1 MPLSDLLPP
10 PAPLGPMPAH
20 AAHVGTTADTTAGT
34 AASATAPTARFQEKR
49 DTILAAAAALF
60 NENGIKGA
68 TLADIATRV
77 GLVTTSITYYY
88 RRKEDLAT
96 ACFLQAI
103 AAYQAMAQQAAAA
116 PSVAARV
123 QQFFNLHAAQLG
135 AIASGTQAPLIL
147 FNDIRALPEAQAATV
162 YAAYT
167 AMFRTVRWLL
177 VGPETT
183 ALAREAVNAR
193 AHLLL
198 SVALAMRVWITRHEA
213 DEYPRV
219 AARVANLL
227 LQGLAGSN
235 MQWPT
240 ERALAWPAL
249 ADADG
254 LAGHEDTADAF
265 LRAATELVNEQG
277 YRGAS
282 VDKISA
288 RLHVT
293 KGSFYHH
300 HETKFDLI
308 SACFAR
314 SFAVLRQVLMAAEAA
329 PGSGWQRSCAAT
341 ALLVRFQL
349 SARGPLLRSTATS
362 ALPDHAHRKQ
372 VSHTQQRL
380 ADRMAVL
387 LVDGLIDGS
396 VRPQDMAAAARVLA
410 SVIDAAAELRRWV
423 PGANQDNAGWLYAR
437 PALLGLLCPA

>member
-1 MPLSDLLPP
+1 MPLSGLLPP
-10 PAPLGPMPAH
+10 SPLPGKAPRPVLPSLPAA
-20 AAHVGTTADTTAGT
+20 TA
-34 AASATAPTARFQEKR
+34 APTARFQEKR

-60 NENGIKGA
+60 NAQGIKGA

-103 AAYQAMAQQAAAA
+103 AAYHALAQQAGAV
-116 PSVAARV
+116 PGVAARV
-123 QQFFNLHAAQLG
+123 QRYFSLHAAQLG
-135 AIASGTQAPLIL
+135 TMASGTQAPLIL
-147 FNDIRALPEAQAATV
+147 FNDIRALPEAQAAVV

-167 AMFRTVRWLL
+167 AMFRQVRTLL
-177 VGPETT
+177 VGPETA
-183 ALAREAVNAR
+183 ALPRAALNAR

-198 SVALAMRVWITRHEA
+198 SVALAMRVWIARHEA

-219 AARVANLL
+219 AQRVADLL
-227 LQGLAGSN
+227 LQGLSGSS
-235 MQWPT
+235 MQWP
-240 ERALAWPAL
+240 ADSVLAWPAP
-249 ADADG
+249 AGPDG
-254 LAGHEDTADAF
+254 IAGSEDTADAF

-300 HETKFDLI
+300 HETKLDLI
-308 SACFAR
+308 VACFAR

-362 ALPDHAHRKQ
+362 ALPDQAHREQ
-372 VSHTQQRL
+372 VSRTQQRL
-380 ADRMAVL
+380 AERMAVL

-423 PGANQDNAGWLYAR
+423 PGVSQDNAGWLYAR
-437 PALLGLLCPA
+437 PALLGLLCGG